1 MRKKK
6 PRERKVSVME
16 LMLTGLARPE
26 LLFCTAATAAEILKV
41 NEKYVFHLLRDGEL
55 ERVRIV
61 DRKGRELAVGVLED
75 SVREYRK
82 RVRPDP
88 QLELLPHPTAR

>member
-26 LLFCTAATAAEILKV
+26 LLFCTVATAAEILNL

-61 DRKGRELAVGVLED
+61 DRKGREVAVGVVED
-75 SVREYRK
+75 SIRAYRD
-82 RVRPDP
+82 RVPGRGRQMP
-88 QLELLPHPTAR
+88 LLSQGT